1 MIHKRKE
8 FGNRGF
14 TLIKDFATR
23 DVGISKISSN
33 RKSYGFTLIELIIV
47 IAVIGILATAVLAAI
62 NPVEQIRKA
71 NDSGKRSDASEFL
84 NGVER
89 YFATFQCYPWQYVD
103 GGDCGTA
110 VPAADT
116 MASMKTGSAQGAVN
130 FGLNELVAK
139 NELKAQYATR
149 KGLDKLFVSQD
160 SNDLVHVCFIPE
172 SKTFRALA
180 TKQRDGE
187 TAGCSGYTNS
197 ASSCHIC
204 VPQ

>member
-1 MIHKRKE
+1 MSFLAHIFSSTTHKR
-8 FGNRGF
+8 RG
-14 TLIKDFATR
+14 LGDR
-23 DVGISKISSN
+23 
-33 RKSYGFTLIELIIV
+33 GFTLIELIIV

-71 NDSGKRSDASEFL
+71 NDSGKRSDSSEFL

-103 GGDCGTA
+103 GGDCTA
-110 VPAADT
+110 VVPAADT
-116 MASMKTGSAQGAVN
+116 IASMKTGSAQGAIN

-139 NELKAQYATR
+139 NELKAQFTGR
-149 KGLDKLFVSQD
+149 KGLDKLYVSQD

-187 TAGCSGYTNS
+187 TAGCSGFTNS
-197 ASSCHIC
+197 ASSCHVC